1 MGDSLDGTVDVV
13 SAVDNLNVAVVD
25 YDAFAN
31 YLRKA
36 ATILLPEDD
45 EHGVPPALNAAL
57 EDRSNQDCI
66 KKFLSDSL
74 VEALYVQRTCNKGE
88 CVRRGAWL
96 GRSCSPPPIV
106 HNKNAD
112 LCHLADVIT
121 ALGSG
126 PPATSADGR
135 RNSANVSGPR
145 CKSVLQIAGLEGKLA
160 GNGKLL
166 FVCKTKSKTPVC

>member
-1 MGDSLDGTVDVV
+1 MSPSRPPETIQRTMGDSLETTVDV
-13 SAVDNLNVAVVD
+13 SAVDNQNVAVVD

-57 EDRSNQDCI
+57 DDRSNQDCI

-88 CVRRGAWL
+88 FGGGIFGA
-96 GRSCSPPPIV
+96 
-106 HNKNAD
+106 
-112 LCHLADVIT
+112 
-121 ALGSG
+121 
-126 PPATSADGR
+126 
-135 RNSANVSGPR
+135 
-145 CKSVLQIAGLEGKLA
+145 
-160 GNGKLL
+160 
-166 FVCKTKSKTPVC
+166 